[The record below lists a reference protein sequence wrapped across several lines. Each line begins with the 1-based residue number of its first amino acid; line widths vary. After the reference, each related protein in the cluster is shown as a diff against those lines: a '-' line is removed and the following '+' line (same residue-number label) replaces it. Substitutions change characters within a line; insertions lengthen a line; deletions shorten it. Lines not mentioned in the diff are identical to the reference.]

1 MPLET
6 ASKAETASKP
16 RFNALLPAI
25 PPPWHNGLP
34 LGLTLI
40 KLTGRSWDDSPLDP
54 RIFPKTKVALKD
66 NTQAHFY
73 A

>member
-1 MPLET
+1 MPPET
-6 ASKAETASKP
+6 ASKADILSKH
-16 RFNALLPAI
+16 RFNAHLPAI
-25 PPPWHNGLP
+25 SPPWHNGLP

-40 KLTGRSWDDSPLDP
+40 KLTARSWHDSPLDP